1 MPLKVRSFLTAKAA
15 TMADRPRLVNGNCLE
30 RIQQY
35 IDIDQEPLPKDAGK
49 PPAYWPASGD
59 LRVENL
65 SARYSLVSAPTF
77 VEGLRI
83 NIL

>member
-1 MPLKVRSFLTAKAA
+1 MPSKVMSFLIAKAT

-59 LRVENL
+59 LRVEKL
-65 SARYSLVSAPTF
+65 SARYSLVSAFTLG
-77 VEGLRI
+77 ERL
-83 NIL
+83 